1 MLLAEGGGAATGR
14 RPGLAVPELLCP
26 FPPRINPLADVA
38 GRETLRW
45 AASFGLIEPTNGS
58 SARALGAA
66 AAGRLAGRLRPDA
79 PLEELSVVSD
89 LYAWMFLEDD
99 RRDETAEGFSPH
111 GLSEGDARFLAILE
125 ASAAR
130 TRRPPA
136 QPQRP
141 GDGPAEE
148 ALLDLAR
155 RLFGRAPSAGW
166 RRRFVR
172 AFSAYLAATAWEAQ
186 NRARGETP
194 DEASYRRMR
203 PLTAGLGIDDEL
215 LHWGESTR
223 QPLEALSDPDVRRL
237 LASSALVVCWAND
250 LYSLPKELARGERH
264 NLVVVLARARGVPI
278 DEAFARAARAH
289 DEEVASFLA
298 LKGRVLG
305 PRASAG
311 VRPAPVPTSPLPEPA
326 AAPEVPGPDRRLSG
340 FVSALES
347 RMRGNLDWS
356 REAARYQVASEAKIA
371 SAPPGPTGRE
381 KRKPCA

>member
-1 MLLAEGGGAATGR
+1 MLLAEGGGAASGQ
-14 RPGLAVPELLCP
+14 RPGWAVPDLLCP
-26 FPPRINPLADVA
+26 FPSRINPLADAA

-45 AASFGLIEPTNGS
+45 AASFGLIEPNGS

-79 PLEELSVVSD
+79 PAEELSVVSD
-89 LYAWMFLEDD
+89 LYSWMFLEDD
-99 RRDETAEGFSPH
+99 RRDETPEGFSPG

-125 ASAAR
+125 SSASSP
-130 TRRPPA
+130 RRPPA

-172 AFSAYLAATAWEAQ
+172 AFSAYLAATTWEAQ
-186 NRARGETP
+186 NRARKKTP

-223 QPLEALSDPDVRRL
+223 PPLEELSDPDVSRL
-237 LASSALVVCWAND
+237 AASSGLVVCWAND
-250 LYSLPKELARGERH
+250 LYSLPKELARGEEH
-264 NLVVVLARARGVPI
+264 NLVAILAREGGVPFG
-278 DEAFARAARAH
+278 EAVVRVARAH

-311 VRPAPVPTSPLPEPA
+311 GRPAPVPTSPLPEPA
-326 AAPEVPGPDRRLSG
+326 AAPEVPGPDRRLAAY
-340 FVSALES
+340 VSALES

-356 REAARYQVASEAKIA
+356 REAARYQVASEASIA